1 MQVGNVLSL
10 ISGIIAGGLY
20 GNIGLKI
27 FYVNV
32 VERYLR
38 GPPLLTKR
46 GRICWSVVVL
56 VFWWVGFVIA
66 AGIPQVQTL
75 SGMVGAVA
83 NMQFTYSFPT
93 GFTFLYLVQL
103 DATTEDQPYR
113 PNNTITRKDS
123 WSDWSRW
130 HRGLFGK
137 KESRSIKLQLFKWLN
152 FWMSMAALAT
162 AGLGI
167 YGSGLSI
174 AATFKTSA
182 ASSFTCAAPV

>member
-1 MQVGNVLSL
+1 MLSL

-46 GRICWSVVVL
+46 GRICWTVVVL

-103 DATTEDQPYR
+103 DATTEDEPYR
-113 PNNTITRKDS
+113 PRNAVTRKDS
-123 WSDWSRW
+123 WASWSRW
-130 HRGLFGK
+130 RRGLFGA
-137 KESRSIKLQLFKWLN
+137 EGSRNLKLQLFKWLN
-152 FWMSMAALAT
+152 FWMSIAALAT

-174 AATFKTSA
+174 AATFKASA